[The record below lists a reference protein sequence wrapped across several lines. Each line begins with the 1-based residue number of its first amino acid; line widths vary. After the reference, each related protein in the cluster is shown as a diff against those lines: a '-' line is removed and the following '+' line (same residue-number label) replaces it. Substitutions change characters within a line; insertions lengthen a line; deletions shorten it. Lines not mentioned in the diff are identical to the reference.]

1 MRRKR
6 IGTRKL
12 HRIKSKRKTIKRK
25 KGGTCYE
32 EESVKDVYKRQLE
45 YREVS
50 RLEELVIAIDTSGSC
65 STELVKQFLE
75 ETYAMISDQESF
87 FRKMNVYVIQ
97 CDCYVQQ
104 VVRIQSEEEWMRYIE
119 NLVIEGRSGT
129 DFRPVFQYVEKLR
142 REKKL
147 RRLRALFYFTDEMC
161 IRDRSCTSSKMMRV
175 FSGNIF

>member
-1 MRRKR
+1 M
-6 IGTRKL
+6 
-12 HRIKSKRKTIKRK
+12 
-25 KGGTCYE
+25 
-32 EESVKDVYKRQLE
+32 
-45 YREVS
+45 
-50 RLEELVIAIDTSGSC
+50 
-65 STELVKQFLE
+65 KQFLE

-142 REKKL
+142 KREEAPAAA
-147 RRLRALFYFTDEMC
+147 RSVLFYGWRRHLSRGEAA
-161 IRDRSCTSSKMMRV
+161 V
-175 FSGNIF
+175 